1 MKGEDPL
8 QLFKKVLKS
17 KALYLAAALLFQMII
32 LLILLTYFSHEFMPI
47 YYLMLLLS
55 ILVSIAV
62 INRDSDSSSK
72 LLWVFVIM
80 ALPFFGGLLYLL
92 FGGRKIPKAL
102 MIQDR
107 QAYADYAAYAEQ
119 NLETLEASKIHDPVL
134 RRMTDMAWNNGY
146 FPVYTNSPVSYY
158 PTGEAQ
164 FEGFMDAI
172 RKAKEYIFIETYIID
187 EGSVLDELL
196 EVLERKVQEGVDVR
210 MIYDDFGCLVNI
222 PEDFQERLKARGII
236 AHAFN
241 PIHPQLAMQMNNR
254 DHRKTIIVDGEV
266 AFTGGSNV
274 ADEYVNRI
282 KRFGYWKDMGVR
294 VEGPAVEPFV
304 IAFLQTWNY
313 SSPISTPYEMF
324 VKDESEFPVR
334 ENEGFVI
341 PFFDSPTDDKTLGRK
356 FHFNLINSANR
367 TCWITTPY
375 LILDSDMTTMLEL
388 AVQNGVDVRIV
399 VPGIPDKKIVYE
411 VTKANSEI
419 LTRKGVKV
427 YEYTPGFI
435 HGKVTLVDGKHALAG
450 TVNMDFRSYYTNY
463 ECGIWMYDPA
473 CIGEIE
479 KDFKNIFA
487 QSQLMTIESIEK
499 TNWFVRQYRLFLK
512 IFSPLL

>member
-1 MKGEDPL
+1 MKF
-8 QLFKKVLKS
+8 FKKILKS
-17 KALYLAAALLFQMII
+17 KALYLAAALAFQLLI
-32 LLILLTYFSHEFMPI
+32 LLLLLTYFSHEFLPV
-47 YYLMLLLS
+47 YYTMLALS
-55 ILVSIAV
+55 VVVSIAV

-80 ALPFFGGLLYLL
+80 ALPFFGGMLYLL
-92 FGGRKIPKAL
+92 FGGTKIPKAL

-107 QAYADYAAYAEQ
+107 QAYADYQEYAEQ
-119 NLETLEASKIHDPVL
+119 NLKTLNQSEIQDPVL

-146 FPVYTNSPVSYY
+146 FPVYTNSAVRYF

-164 FEGFMDAI
+164 FEGFMEAI
-172 RKAKEYIFIETYIID
+172 RKAEEYIFIETYIID

-196 EVLERKVQEGVDVR
+196 AVLEQKVAEGVDVR
-210 MIYDDFGCLVNI
+210 LIYDDFGCLINI
-222 PEDFQERLKARGII
+222 PEDFQARLKAKGIKV
-236 AHAFN
+236 HAFN

-254 DHRKTIIVDGEV
+254 DHRKTIIVDGKI
-266 AFTGGSNV
+266 AFTGGSNI

-282 KRFGYWKDMGVR
+282 ERFGYWKDMGVC

-304 IAFLQTWNY
+304 IAFLQMWNY
-313 SSPISTPYEMF
+313 DSPENTPYEF
-324 VKDESEFPVR
+324 YIRHESEFPR
-334 ENEGFVI
+334 LKNQGFVI

-375 LILDSDMTTMLEL
+375 LILDSDMVSMLEL

-419 LTRKGVKV
+419 LTKKGVKV

-435 HGKVTLVDGKHALAG
+435 HGKVTLVDSRHALAG

-463 ECGIWMYDPA
+463 ECGMWMYDPA
-473 CIGEIE
+473 CIDEIE
-479 KDFKNIFA
+479 RDFEQIFRD
-487 QSQLMTIESIEK
+487 SKLITLSSIEE